1 MEYTPQQLR
10 DEAYARL
17 QIWRDGC
24 APMHRRAREA
34 RQILLLQ
41 DPQQDAGRKKDK
53 RTLQL
58 QTLKSTFNNCV
69 ADQMDNMPEALMVP
83 ETAKLQPVAEDL
95 TDVVRFIL
103 NENDF
108 ETLHR
113 RRVEDCFCTG
123 TAVTQIA
130 WDGDMDGGLGNV
142 ALIRWPIEAF
152 LWDPAAESIQDAR
165 AVFKVSWHPMSWFR
179 QHYPDKYRLMG
190 SEDGAYY
197 GLGLADSQSGPRA
210 ADEGRAMLLEYWYR
224 LYDADTHRYTINL
237 ACLAGGVLL
246 SDHRDVY
253 RHGRYPFV
261 LDVYTPIEGLPVG
274 DGMIQELAPMMRY
287 VNRYASYI
295 DMNLRMA
302 SKGRLL
308 VDRSAGLDK
317 EALVDWESDV
327 VEGDRI
333 DASALQWLQT
343 QPFSGAAV
351 QQLLQ
356 LQSDI
361 KQDSGQNQFT
371 RGETVGGVTAASAI
385 SALQEAGGKIT
396 RLRTGVF
403 NQGFKAMVEQ
413 VMWLISQFYLP
424 QRVLYI
430 TGRQGGS
437 GRQVNASP
445 DRLFGKHPVGGPSAL
460 PPPPYTVQVQVQR
473 RNPLRQQAQN
483 ELFLQAYSMS
493 VQAGQY
499 FPLSVLFQLLQVDG
513 KERILPVLE
522 RLDALP
528 DEMQALQTQ
537 RDDLA
542 RMCQEADGLL
552 KTHQQQADSAREVMD
567 KLLNERDELEEKVA
581 AMESRITTLSALAA
595 QSPKPD
601 EPKPTR
607 PKEEEP
613 DGNHGNPATPADD

>member
-1 MEYTPQQLR
+1 MEHKLTPQQLR
-10 DEAYARL
+10 DEAYGRL

-24 APMHRRAREA
+24 MEMHERAREA
-34 RQILLLQ
+34 RKILLLQ
-41 DPQQDAGRKKDK
+41 DPKQDMGRKRLDK

-69 ADQMDNMPEALMVP
+69 ADQMDNMPEALMLP
-83 ETAKLQPVAEDL
+83 ETRQLQAVAEDL
-95 TDVVRFIL
+95 TDVVRFVL
-103 NENDF
+103 HQNNY

-130 WDGDMDGGLGNV
+130 WDGDMDGGQGNV

-152 LWDPAAESIQDAR
+152 LWDPAAESLQDAR
-165 AVFKVSWHPMSWFR
+165 AVFKVSWHPMSWYR
-179 QHYPDKYRLMG
+179 QHYPEQYSLIG
-190 SEDGAYY
+190 SEDGVYS
-197 GLGLADSQSGPRA
+197 GLGLADAQNGPRA
-210 ADEGRAMLLEYWYR
+210 ADEGRARLLEYWYR
-224 LYDADTHRYTINL
+224 LYDADKRRYTINV
-237 ACLAGGVLL
+237 AYLAGGTLL
-246 SDHRDVY
+246 SDCRDVY

-308 VDRSAGLDK
+308 VDRAAGLDK
-317 EALVDWESDV
+317 EALMDWETDV

-343 QPFSGAAV
+343 QPFGGMAT
-351 QQLLQ
+351 QQMLQ
-356 LQSDI
+356 LQNDI

-385 SALQEAGGKIT
+385 SALQEAGGKMT
-396 RLRTGVF
+396 RLRTGVL

-430 TGRQGGS
+430 TGRQDGM
-437 GRQVNASP
+437 RREVNASP
-445 DRLFGKHPVGGPSAL
+445 DRLFGKHPSGAAAL

-493 VQAGQY
+493 VSAGQY
-499 FPLSVLFQLLQVDG
+499 FPLSVLFELLQVDG
-513 KERILPVLE
+513 KERILPTLRQIEQVPAQLAE
-522 RLDALP
+522 MDA
-528 DEMQALQTQ
+528 ENG
-537 RDDLA
+537 DLK

-552 KTHQQQADSAREVMD
+552 ERRQLEAANARQVVD
-567 KLLNERDELEEKVA
+567 KLLDERNQLEEKVA
-581 AMESRITTLSALAA
+581 DMQRQMTEMAARLS
-595 QSPKPD
+595 
-601 EPKPTR
+601 ETR
-607 PKEEEP
+607 PQEQSAIRKEEQE
-613 DGNHGNPATPADD
+613 DGNDGIPAETADE